1 MLPKIIWYGIPI
13 KLNFL
18 IFAEILSS
26 ESSNDNSLQASDAS
40 YTINP
45 DQSII
50 VWTGREVTTSKHF
63 GNIYFASGQFEVKSG
78 LISSGEFV
86 VDMTT
91 IDNQDLP
98 EERRARL
105 EAHLKSDDFF
115 SVESH
120 PTALLSILSSESLA
134 DGKWLVSGELTIK
147 TFTHPVEF
155 EMLNSNDGW
164 KANLVFDRSKYEVKF
179 RSGTFFENLGDK
191 LIYDDIELAIN
202 LKTL

>member
-1 MLPKIIWYGIPI
+1 MLTTIASCN
-13 KLNFL
+13 LNT
-18 IFAEILSS
+18 SQS
-26 ESSNDNSLQASDAS
+26 ESSNDTVLQVSDAI

-45 DQSII
+45 DLSII

-63 GNIYFASGQFEVKSG
+63 GNIYFASGQFELKSG

-98 EERRARL
+98 EERRPRL

-179 RSGTFFENLGDK
+179 RSGSFFENLGDK

>member
-1 MLPKIIWYGIPI
+1 MKKIFTLLILTAIASCN
-13 KLNFL
+13 LNT
-18 IFAEILSS
+18 SQS
-26 ESSNDNSLQASDAS
+26 ESSNDTVLKASDAR

-98 EERRARL
+98 EERRGRL

-120 PTALLSILSSESLA
+120 PTALLSILSSESVA

>member
-1 MLPKIIWYGIPI
+1 MLTALTSCN
-13 KLNFL
+13 LNT
-18 IFAEILSS
+18 SQS
-26 ESSNDNSLQASDAS
+26 DSSNDTALQASDAS

-98 EERRARL
+98 EERRGRL

-120 PTALLSILSSESLA
+120 PTALLSILSSESVA
-134 DGKWLVSGELTIK
+134 DGKWMVSGELTIK

-155 EMLNSNDGW
+155 EMSNSNDGW

-179 RSGTFFENLGDK
+179 RSGSFFENLGDK

>member
-1 MLPKIIWYGIPI
+1 MLTTIASCN
-13 KLNFL
+13 LNT
-18 IFAEILSS
+18 SQS
-26 ESSNDNSLQASDAS
+26 ESSNDTVLQVSDAI

-98 EERRARL
+98 EDRRPRL

-120 PTALLSILSSESLA
+120 PTALLSILSSESVA
-134 DGKWLVSGELTIK
+134 EGKWLVSGELTIK

>member
-1 MLPKIIWYGIPI
+1 MLTALASCN
-13 KLNFL
+13 LNT
-18 IFAEILSS
+18 SQS
-26 ESSNDNSLQASDAS
+26 ESTNDNVLQASDAS

-98 EERRARL
+98 EERRGRL

-120 PTALLSILSSESLA
+120 PTALLSILSSESVA
-134 DGKWLVSGELTIK
+134 EGKWMVSGELTIK

-155 EMLNSNDGW
+155 EMSNSNDGW

-179 RSGTFFENLGDK
+179 RSGSFFENLGDK

>member
-1 MLPKIIWYGIPI
+1 MFTALASCN
-13 KLNFL
+13 LNTSQSL
-18 IFAEILSS
+18 
-26 ESSNDNSLQASDAS
+26 SSNDTVRQASDAT

-98 EERRARL
+98 EERRPRL

-120 PTALLSILSSESLA
+120 PTALLSILSSESVA
-134 DGKWLVSGELTIK
+134 EGKWMVSGELTIK

-155 EMLNSNDGW
+155 EMSNSNDGW

-179 RSGTFFENLGDK
+179 RSGSFFENLGDK

>member
-1 MLPKIIWYGIPI
+1 MLTALTSCN
-13 KLNFL
+13 LNT
-18 IFAEILSS
+18 SQS
-26 ESSNDNSLQASDAS
+26 ESSNDTALQASDAS

-98 EERRARL
+98 EERRGRL

-120 PTALLSILSSESLA
+120 PTALLSILSSESVA

>member
-1 MLPKIIWYGIPI
+1 MKKIFTLLMLTALASCN
-13 KLNFL
+13 LNT
-18 IFAEILSS
+18 SQS
-26 ESSNDNSLQASDAS
+26 ESSNDTVLQASDAS

-98 EERRARL
+98 EERRGRL

-120 PTALLSILSSESLA
+120 PTALLSILSSESVA
-134 DGKWLVSGELTIK
+134 EGKWLVSGELTIK

>member
-1 MLPKIIWYGIPI
+1 MLTALASCN
-13 KLNFL
+13 LNT
-18 IFAEILSS
+18 SQS
-26 ESSNDNSLQASDAS
+26 ESTNDNVLQASDAS

-98 EERRARL
+98 EERRPRL

-115 SVESH
+115 SVESY
-120 PTALLSILSSESLA
+120 PTALLSILSSESMSE
-134 DGKWLVSGELTIK
+134 GKWLVSGELTIK

>member
-1 MLPKIIWYGIPI
+1 MLTALASCN
-13 KLNFL
+13 LNTSQSD
-18 IFAEILSS
+18 SS
-26 ESSNDNSLQASDAS
+26 KETNLQASDAT

-63 GNIYFASGQFEVKSG
+63 GNIYFASGQFEIKSG

-98 EERRARL
+98 EDRRGRL

>member
-1 MLPKIIWYGIPI
+1 MKKIFTLLMLIALASCN
-13 KLNFL
+13 LNT
-18 IFAEILSS
+18 SQS
-26 ESSNDNSLQASDAS
+26 ESSNDTALQASDAS
-40 YTINP
+40 YTINS

-98 EERRARL
+98 EERRGRL

-120 PTALLSILSSESLA
+120 PTALLSILSSESVA
-134 DGKWLVSGELTIK
+134 DGKWMVSGELTIK

-155 EMLNSNDGW
+155 EMSNSNDGW

-179 RSGTFFENLGDK
+179 RSGSFFENLGDK

>member
-1 MLPKIIWYGIPI
+1 MFTALASCN
-13 KLNFL
+13 LNT
-18 IFAEILSS
+18 SQS
-26 ESSNDNSLQASDAS
+26 VSSNDTVRQASDAT
-40 YTINP
+40 YIINP

-98 EERRARL
+98 EERRPRL

-120 PTALLSILSSESLA
+120 PTALLSILSSESMSE
-134 DGKWLVSGELTIK
+134 GKWLVSGELTIK

-191 LIYDDIELAIN
+191 LIYDDIELVIN

>member
-1 MLPKIIWYGIPI
+1 MKKIFTLLMLIALASCN
-13 KLNFL
+13 LNT
-18 IFAEILSS
+18 SQS
-26 ESSNDNSLQASDAS
+26 ESSNVTALQASDAS

-63 GNIYFASGQFEVKSG
+63 GNIYFASGQFELKSG

-98 EERRARL
+98 EDRRGRL

-120 PTALLSILSSESLA
+120 PTALLSILSSESVA
-134 DGKWLVSGELTIK
+134 DGKWMVSGELTIK

-155 EMLNSNDGW
+155 EMSNSNDGW

-179 RSGTFFENLGDK
+179 RSGSFFENLGDK

>member
-1 MLPKIIWYGIPI
+1 MFTALASCN
-13 KLNFL
+13 LNT
-18 IFAEILSS
+18 SQS
-26 ESSNDNSLQASDAS
+26 VSSNDTVRQASDAT
-40 YTINP
+40 YIINP

-98 EERRARL
+98 EERRPRL

-120 PTALLSILSSESLA
+120 PTALLSILSSESMSE
-134 DGKWLVSGELTIK
+134 GKWLVSGELTIK

>member
-1 MLPKIIWYGIPI
+1 MLTAIASCN
-13 KLNFL
+13 LNT
-18 IFAEILSS
+18 SQS
-26 ESSNDNSLQASDAS
+26 ESSNDTVLQVSDAI

-98 EERRARL
+98 EERRPRL

-120 PTALLSILSSESLA
+120 PTALLAILSSESVA
-134 DGKWLVSGELTIK
+134 EGKWLVSGELTIK

>member
-1 MLPKIIWYGIPI
+1 MLTAIASCN
-13 KLNFL
+13 LNT
-18 IFAEILSS
+18 SQS
-26 ESSNDNSLQASDAS
+26 ESSNDSDLQVSDAI
-40 YTINP
+40 YTIDPN
-45 DQSII
+45 QSII

-98 EERRARL
+98 EERRPRL

-120 PTALLSILSSESLA
+120 PTALLSILSSESMSE
-134 DGKWLVSGELTIK
+134 GKWLVSGELTIK

>member
-1 MLPKIIWYGIPI
+1 MKKIFTLLILTAIASCN
-13 KLNFL
+13 LNT
-18 IFAEILSS
+18 SQS
-26 ESSNDNSLQASDAS
+26 ESSNDTVLKVSDAI

>member
-1 MLPKIIWYGIPI
+1 MLTALVSCN
-13 KLNFL
+13 LNT
-18 IFAEILSS
+18 SQS
-26 ESSNDNSLQASDAS
+26 ESSNVTALQASDAS

>member
-1 MLPKIIWYGIPI
+1 MLTALASCN
-13 KLNFL
+13 LNT
-18 IFAEILSS
+18 SQS

-98 EERRARL
+98 EDRRGRL

-120 PTALLSILSSESLA
+120 PTALLSILSSESVA
-134 DGKWLVSGELTIK
+134 EGKWLVSGELTIK
-147 TFTHPVEF
+147 TFTHPVVSA
-155 EMLNSNDGW
+155 MLNSNDGW

>member
-1 MLPKIIWYGIPI
+1 MKKIFTLLMLTALASCN
-13 KLNFL
+13 LNT
-18 IFAEILSS
+18 SQS
-26 ESSNDNSLQASDAS
+26 ESSNGTALQASDAS

-98 EERRARL
+98 EERRGRL

-120 PTALLSILSSESLA
+120 PTALLSILSSESVA
-134 DGKWLVSGELTIK
+134 DGKWMVSGELTIK

-155 EMLNSNDGW
+155 EMSNSNDGW

-179 RSGTFFENLGDK
+179 RSGSFFENLGDK

>member
-1 MLPKIIWYGIPI
+1 MLTALTSCN
-13 KLNFL
+13 LNT
-18 IFAEILSS
+18 SQS

-98 EERRARL
+98 EERRPRL

-120 PTALLSILSSESLA
+120 PTALLSILSSESVA
-134 DGKWLVSGELTIK
+134 EGKWMVSGELTIK

-155 EMLNSNDGW
+155 EMSNSNDGW

-179 RSGTFFENLGDK
+179 RSGSFFENLGDK

>member
-1 MLPKIIWYGIPI
+1 MLTAITSCN
-13 KLNFL
+13 LNT
-18 IFAEILSS
+18 SQS
-26 ESSNDNSLQASDAS
+26 ESSNDNVLQVSDAI

-98 EERRARL
+98 EERRPRL

-120 PTALLSILSSESLA
+120 PTALLSILSSESVA
-134 DGKWLVSGELTIK
+134 EGKWLVSGELTIK

>member
-1 MLPKIIWYGIPI
+1 MKKIFTLLMLTALASCN
-13 KLNFL
+13 LNT
-18 IFAEILSS
+18 SQS

>member
-1 MLPKIIWYGIPI
+1 MKKIFTLLTLKAISSCN
-13 KLNFL
+13 LNT
-18 IFAEILSS
+18 SQS
-26 ESSNDNSLQASDAS
+26 ESSNNTVLKASDAT
-40 YTINP
+40 YTINT
-45 DQSII
+45 DQSLI

-63 GNIYFASGQFEVKSG
+63 GNIYFASGQFEVKDG

-98 EERRARL
+98 EERRPRL

-120 PTALLSILSSESLA
+120 PTALLSILSSESVA
-134 DGKWLVSGELTIK
+134 EGKWLVSGELTIK
-147 TFTHPVEF
+147 TFTYPIEF

>member
-1 MLPKIIWYGIPI
+1 MLTTIASCN
-13 KLNFL
+13 LNT
-18 IFAEILSS
+18 SQS
-26 ESSNDNSLQASDAS
+26 ESSNDTVLQVSDAI

-45 DQSII
+45 DQSVI

-98 EERRARL
+98 EERRPRL

-120 PTALLSILSSESLA
+120 PTALLSILSSESVA
-134 DGKWLVSGELTIK
+134 EGKWLVSGELKIK

>member
-1 MLPKIIWYGIPI
+1 MKKIFTLLMLIALASCN
-13 KLNFL
+13 LNT
-18 IFAEILSS
+18 SQS
-26 ESSNDNSLQASDAS
+26 ESSNDTALQASDAS
-40 YTINP
+40 YTINS

-98 EERRARL
+98 EERRGRL

-120 PTALLSILSSESLA
+120 PTALLSILSSESVA
-134 DGKWLVSGELTIK
+134 EGKWMVSGELTIK

-155 EMLNSNDGW
+155 EMSNSNDGW

-179 RSGTFFENLGDK
+179 RSGSFFENLGDK

>member
-1 MLPKIIWYGIPI
+1 MLTAIASCN
-13 KLNFL
+13 LNT
-18 IFAEILSS
+18 SQS
-26 ESSNDNSLQASDAS
+26 ESSNDSDLQVSDAI
-40 YTINP
+40 YTIDPN
-45 DQSII
+45 QSII

-98 EERRARL
+98 EERRPRL

-115 SVESH
+115 SVESY
-120 PTALLSILSSESLA
+120 PTALLSILSSESMSE
-134 DGKWLVSGELTIK
+134 GKWLVSGELTIK

>member
-1 MLPKIIWYGIPI
+1 MLTALASCN
-13 KLNFL
+13 LNT
-18 IFAEILSS
+18 SQS
-26 ESSNDNSLQASDAS
+26 ESSNDNVLQASDAS

-98 EERRARL
+98 EERRGRL

-120 PTALLSILSSESLA
+120 PTALLSILSSESVA
-134 DGKWLVSGELTIK
+134 DGKWMVSGELTIK

-155 EMLNSNDGW
+155 EMSNSNDGW

-179 RSGTFFENLGDK
+179 RSGSFFENLGDK

>member
-1 MLPKIIWYGIPI
+1 MLTALASCN
-13 KLNFL
+13 LNTSHSL
-18 IFAEILSS
+18 P
-26 ESSNDNSLQASDAS
+26 SNDTVRQASDATYS
-40 YTINP
+40 INP

>member
-1 MLPKIIWYGIPI
+1 MKKIFTLLMLTALASCN
-13 KLNFL
+13 LNT
-18 IFAEILSS
+18 SQS
-26 ESSNDNSLQASDAS
+26 EPTNDNVLQASDAS

-98 EERRARL
+98 EERRPRL

-115 SVESH
+115 SVESY
-120 PTALLSILSSESLA
+120 PTALLSILSSESMSE
-134 DGKWLVSGELTIK
+134 GKWLVSGELTIK

>member
-1 MLPKIIWYGIPI
+1 MLTALASCN
-13 KLNFL
+13 LNT
-18 IFAEILSS
+18 SQS
-26 ESSNDNSLQASDAS
+26 ESTNDNVQQASDAS

-63 GNIYFASGQFEVKSG
+63 GNIYLASGQFEVKSG

-98 EERRARL
+98 EERRGRL

-120 PTALLSILSSESLA
+120 PTALLSILSSESVA
-134 DGKWLVSGELTIK
+134 DGKWMVSGELTIK

-155 EMLNSNDGW
+155 EMSNSNDGW

-179 RSGTFFENLGDK
+179 RSGSFFENLGDK

>member
-1 MLPKIIWYGIPI
+1 MLTALASCN
-13 KLNFL
+13 LNT
-18 IFAEILSS
+18 SQS
-26 ESSNDNSLQASDAS
+26 ESSNDNVLQASDAS

-63 GNIYFASGQFEVKSG
+63 GNIYFASGKFEVKSG

-98 EERRARL
+98 EERRGRL

>member
-1 MLPKIIWYGIPI
+1 MLTTIASCN
-13 KLNFL
+13 LNT
-18 IFAEILSS
+18 SQS
-26 ESSNDNSLQASDAS
+26 ESSNDTVLQVSDAI

-45 DQSII
+45 DHSII

>member
-1 MLPKIIWYGIPI
+1 MLIALASCN
-13 KLNFL
+13 LNT
-18 IFAEILSS
+18 SQS
-26 ESSNDNSLQASDAS
+26 ESSNDTALQASDAS

-63 GNIYFASGQFEVKSG
+63 GNIYFASGQFEVKRG

-98 EERRARL
+98 EERRGRL

-120 PTALLSILSSESLA
+120 PTALLSILSSESVA
-134 DGKWLVSGELTIK
+134 DGKWMVSGELTIK
-147 TFTHPVEF
+147 TLTHPVEF
-155 EMLNSNDGW
+155 EMSNSNDGW

>member
-1 MLPKIIWYGIPI
+1 MKKILTLLMLTALTSCN
-13 KLNFL
+13 LNT
-18 IFAEILSS
+18 SQS
-26 ESSNDNSLQASDAS
+26 ESSNDTALQSSDAS

-98 EERRARL
+98 EERRGRL

-120 PTALLSILSSESLA
+120 PTALLSILSSESVA

>member
-1 MLPKIIWYGIPI
+1 MLTALASCN
-13 KLNFL
+13 LNT
-18 IFAEILSS
+18 SQS
-26 ESSNDNSLQASDAS
+26 ESSNGTYLQASDAS

-98 EERRARL
+98 EERRGRL

-120 PTALLSILSSESLA
+120 PTALLSILSSESVA
-134 DGKWLVSGELTIK
+134 DGKWMVSGELTIK

-155 EMLNSNDGW
+155 EMSNSNDGW

-179 RSGTFFENLGDK
+179 RSGSFFENLGDK

>member
-1 MLPKIIWYGIPI
+1 MLTTIASCN
-13 KLNFL
+13 LNT
-18 IFAEILSS
+18 SQS
-26 ESSNDNSLQASDAS
+26 ESSNDTVLQVSDAI

-78 LISSGEFV
+78 FISSGEFV

-98 EERRARL
+98 EERRPRL

-120 PTALLSILSSESLA
+120 PTALLSILSSESVA
-134 DGKWLVSGELTIK
+134 EGKWLVSGELTIK

>member
-1 MLPKIIWYGIPI
+1 MLTALTSCN
-13 KLNFL
+13 LNTSQSD
-18 IFAEILSS
+18 SS
-26 ESSNDNSLQASDAS
+26 KDTALQASDAS

-50 VWTGREVTTSKHF
+50 VWTGREVTPSKHF

-78 LISSGEFV
+78 VISSGEFV

-98 EERRARL
+98 EERRGRL

-120 PTALLSILSSESLA
+120 PTALLSILSSESVA
-134 DGKWLVSGELTIK
+134 EGKWMVSGELTIK

-155 EMLNSNDGW
+155 EMSNSNDGW

-179 RSGTFFENLGDK
+179 RSGSFFENLGDK

-202 LKTL
+202 LNTL

>member
-1 MLPKIIWYGIPI
+1 MLTTIASCN
-13 KLNFL
+13 LNT
-18 IFAEILSS
+18 SQS
-26 ESSNDNSLQASDAS
+26 ESSNDTVLKVSDAI

-155 EMLNSNDGW
+155 EMLNSKDGW